1 MSKEVGA
8 GGRFD
13 IFLDSV
19 VPTCFRL
26 KYKLLV
32 SFSDKHIHLDVN

>member
-19 VPTCFRL
+19 VHDFL
-26 KYKLLV
+26 YK
-32 SFSDKHIHLDVN
+32 SFFSPSVETFAEMNNKIH